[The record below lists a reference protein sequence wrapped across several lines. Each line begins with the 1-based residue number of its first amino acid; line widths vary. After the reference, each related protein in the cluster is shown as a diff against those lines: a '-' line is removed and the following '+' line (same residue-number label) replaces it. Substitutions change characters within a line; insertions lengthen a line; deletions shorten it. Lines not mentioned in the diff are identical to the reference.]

1 VRQLYRNSRTDVRF
15 DVEGTSSKAF
25 RGTFSRGQPD
35 GLWQGDG
42 IQLNPR
48 YDADPLIRLDGP
60 PSAILEPAV
69 RQRRRLATALAAFT
83 EEQWAHPSRCD
94 GWTNRDVIVHLD
106 STNSFWAFSIAS
118 GLKGEPTRFLA
129 TFDPVTSP
137 AALVAGTQEIPSS
150 EVLDRFAASTAA
162 LTDLLASL
170 AGDDWSTIAEA
181 PPGHLAISAVAH
193 HALWDSW
200 VHERDILAPLG
211 ITPDEES
218 DEIAACLRYGAALA
232 PAFAV
237 TNGNAERGV
246 LAVAVVDPETEFV
259 VDIGEHIEVRRGR
272 FDGADLELTG
282 DALPVL
288 EALSIR
294 RLLDQAIDRE
304 SAWMI
309 DGLAAQ
315 FDA

>member
-15 DVEGTSSKAF
+15 DVEGTSSKAL

-83 EEQWAHPSRCD
+83 EEPWAHPSRCD

-106 STNSFWAFSIAS
+106 STNGFWAFSIAS

-129 TFDPVTSP
+129 TFDPVASP
-137 AALVAGTQEIPSS
+137 AELVAGTQEIPSS

>member
-1 VRQLYRNSRTDVRF
+1 MRQVYRNSRTNVRF
-15 DVEGTSSKAF
+15 DVEGASSETF
-25 RGTFSRGQPD
+25 RGTFPRGGSD

-60 PSAILEPAV
+60 PSAILAPTV
-69 RQRRRLATALAAFT
+69 RQRRRLAAALAEFT
-83 EEQWAHPSRCD
+83 EEEWAHPSRCE

-129 TFDPVTSP
+129 TFDPVASP
-137 AALVAGTQEIPSS
+137 AELVAGTQGIPSS
-150 EVLDRFAASTAA
+150 EVLDRFAASTTA
-162 LTDLLASL
+162 LTDLLTSL
-170 AGDDWSTIAEA
+170 GDDDWSSIAEA

-193 HALWDSW
+193 HALWDCW

-211 ITPDEES
+211 ITPDEEP

-237 TNGNAERGV
+237 TNGSAERGR

-259 VDIGEHIEVRRGR
+259 VDIGEHIEVRSGR
-272 FDGADLELTG
+272 SAAADLELTG
-282 DALPVL
+282 DALDVL
-288 EALSIR
+288 EGLSIR
-294 RLLDQAIDRE
+294 RPLDQVIDPE
-304 SAWMI
+304 VAWML